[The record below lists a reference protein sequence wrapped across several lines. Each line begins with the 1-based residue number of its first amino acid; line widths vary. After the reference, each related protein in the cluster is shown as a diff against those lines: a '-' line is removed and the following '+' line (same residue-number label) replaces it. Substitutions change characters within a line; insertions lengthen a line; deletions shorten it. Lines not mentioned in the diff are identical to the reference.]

1 MSIKVRLRKPLFEG
15 TPSPQG
21 ATQNVQGNVSS
32 NAAQPAA
39 PAQPAQPATQQ
50 QNVPTPKPQVNTQ
63 GMDEA
68 DEPNLI
74 NICLT
79 GLVNLLVREDAGGLY
94 LKELI
99 NNKNVSQEVKTAA
112 QKFAAVKPSDKDI
125 DPIINGF
132 VEFAKVCKADLQKQ
146 QSQQQQ
152 GQAQNNQQAEQQN
165 NTQQAGQQNV
175 QQNNAQQTGQ
185 QNAQQQQ

>member
-21 ATQNVQGNVSS
+21 TTQNAQGNVSP

-63 GMDEA
+63 GMNEA

-74 NICLT
+74 NTCLT
-79 GLVNLLVREDAGGLY
+79 GLVNLLVREDAGGMY

-132 VEFAKVCKADLQKQ
+132 VEFAKVCKTDLQKQ
-146 QSQQQQ
+146 QSQQQ
-152 GQAQNNQQAEQQN
+152 GQSQNNQQPEQQNNAQQPGQQN
-165 NTQQAGQQNV
+165 NTQQVGQQN
-175 QQNNAQQTGQ
+175 TP
-185 QNAQQQQ
+185 QQQ